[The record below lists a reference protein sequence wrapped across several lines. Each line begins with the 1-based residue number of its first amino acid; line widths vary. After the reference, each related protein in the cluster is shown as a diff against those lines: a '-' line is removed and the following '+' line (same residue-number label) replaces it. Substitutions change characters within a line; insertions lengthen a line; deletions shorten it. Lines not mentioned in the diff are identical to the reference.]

1 MSLPPPPSTPDQ
13 LSLAALHPAFAL
25 AQVILDAMDMMG
37 IPLATSSGA
46 RYQEII
52 MNQPHQIEADYLDA
66 EVTEAIMELWK
77 DAGVL
82 ECFGRSREYQLNDSA
97 Q

>member
-1 MSLPPPPSTPDQ
+1 
-13 LSLAALHPAFAL
+13 
-25 AQVILDAMDMMG
+25 MDMMG

-52 MNQPHQIEADYLDA
+52 MNQPHQIEADFLDA

>member
-1 MSLPPPPSTPDQ
+1 
-13 LSLAALHPAFAL
+13 
-25 AQVILDAMDMMG
+25 
-37 IPLATSSGA
+37 
-46 RYQEII
+46 

>member
-1 MSLPPPPSTPDQ
+1 ME
-13 LSLAALHPAFAL
+13 
-25 AQVILDAMDMMG
+25 MMG
-37 IPLATSSGA
+37 IPLQHAEGH

-52 MNQPHQIEADYLDA
+52 MSQPHQIEADYLPTDVADA
-66 EVTEAIMELWK
+66 LLQLWK
-77 DAGVL
+77 DPGVQ